1 MSIEQRLAETLAECE
16 RLREENRRL
25 RGPIRFRV
33 NAKVHKRDAV
43 LLEIDLLLASK
54 RQSSQ

>member
-33 NAKVHKRDAV
+33 NAKAHKRDAV

-54 RQSSQ
+54 RPSSQ

>member
-1 MSIEQRLAETLAECE
+1 MSIEQRLAETFAECQ

-33 NAKVHKRDAV
+33 NAKAHKRDAV
-43 LLEIDLLLASK
+43 LLEIESFTG
-54 RQSSQ
+54 Q